1 MTMRAGSHA
10 ATSHGPAA
18 VKDVMTAQ
26 PVTIGRQQTLA
37 TAHAMM
43 RQHRC
48 RHLPVLEH
56 GELVGVLSQRDL
68 YFLESLSGVDLDV
81 DTVEDAMSTDAY
93 AVAPDERLDAVC
105 AEMARHRF
113 GCAVVVER
121 DRVVGIFTATDAL
134 RILAE
139 IELRI

>member
-1 MTMRAGSHA
+1 MTMRAGSHVA
-10 ATSHGPAA
+10 PGRAPAA
-18 VKDVMTAQ
+18 LKDVMTSQ

-43 RQHRC
+43 REHHC

-93 AVAPDERLDAVC
+93 AVGPDEQLAAVC
-105 AEMARHRF
+105 AEMTRHRF

-134 RILAE
+134 RILS
-139 IELRI
+139 ELDLRV